1 MCGTGWYGNV
11 FVNKCY
17 RYIPQAMTFT
27 FARDTCM
34 QEGGRLAVVD
44 SNFLRRF
51 ILTSVT
57 LARYTSNIQ
66 SMFMIKIDTGG
77 ILYNDNKYKTSFSIS
92 FKYLARNR
100 QL

>member
-1 MCGTGWYGNV
+1 MCYFYVELSGKKLSLFYITVSMCGTGWYGNV

-77 ILYNDNKYKTSFSIS
+77 I
-92 FKYLARNR
+92 
-100 QL
+100 